1 MIKLTNQQVAA
12 LSSKIYDDLI
22 QPIREHNKLILNSK
36 EYENFES
43 TNNDCIIL
51 DEIKNK
57 YNLDNYNFNNIKSQI
72 KNKYFKDK
80 LQSYNITKS
89 DIEQE
94 IVLATI
100 ESKDLQSLI
109 EIVSQKFAK

>member
-1 MIKLTNQQVAA
+1 MIKLTNQQISA
-12 LSSKIYDDLI
+12 LTSKIYNDLE
-22 QPIREHNKLILNSK
+22 QPILEYNKLILNSK
-36 EYENFES
+36 EYKNFES

-57 YNLDNYNFNNIKSQI
+57 YNFDDYHFDNIKSQI
-72 KNKYFKDK
+72 KNKYFEDK
-80 LQSYNITKS
+80 IQSNNIRKS

-100 ESKDLQSLI
+100 ESENLQTLI
-109 EIVSQKFAK
+109 KIVSQKFTK